1 MAYEGKTYTLE
12 EMDKM
17 MEQHIQENAEILRK
31 NLREKR
37 KTHEYTY
44 A

>member
-1 MAYEGKTYTLE
+1 MTQEKTYTLE
-12 EMDKM
+12 EMDIM
-17 MEQHIQENAEILRK
+17 MEKHIQENAEILRK

-37 KTHEYTY
+37 KSQEYIY